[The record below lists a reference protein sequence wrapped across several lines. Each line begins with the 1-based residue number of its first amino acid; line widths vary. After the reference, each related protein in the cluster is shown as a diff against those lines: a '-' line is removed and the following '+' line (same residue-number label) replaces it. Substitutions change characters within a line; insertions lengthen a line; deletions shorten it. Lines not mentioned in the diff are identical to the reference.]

1 MCAIATDRRPALSLW
16 WTSEAASMAK
26 IGYRRGLRRSQ
37 HAIPSRPLRRSRHE
51 GVCSWASIISTSSP
65 IHMTPARAALRAMGV
80 LGVAGLVSRLGVSS
94 GEAKSK
100 KKGGKRKNRAK
111 TSPACPTCPTSPAPA
126 TCPGTCNSG
135 CAQCFLRL
143 GASALCGQSATP
155 NCGMGCSSDSDCVG
169 SDRPYCVT
177 HDYRRTDAQTS
188 NVCPSPGGWCTA
200 VVDCIF

>member
-1 MCAIATDRRPALSLW
+1 VVDERGCVYGEFWLWTGSEVEPTLNPKPSAPPLSP
-16 WTSEAASMAK
+16 
-26 IGYRRGLRRSQ
+26 RRGLLMGIDRFEIQSHSHDAGPRR
-37 HAIPSRPLRRSRHE
+37 
-51 GVCSWASIISTSSP
+51 T
-65 IHMTPARAALRAMGV
+65 ALRAMGV